1 MQQTFS
7 VGKKPRLVISQ
18 GRGNVTIRSWQ
29 EQSIS
34 VIAEGP
40 IARLYQEGDTVL
52 INGCESDLEVTIP
65 YIKPWQPFAFVTN
78 VSITD
83 QNGSVFLEN
92 AGNVDLANIS
102 GNVELKKVEGN
113 LQATNIPALREHKGI
128 GENASFANISKI
140 EVGAVGAN
148 CTVSNAEVVV
158 FGAVGASLDADK
170 IGASLHCGAV
180 GGNCRVQNSPNA
192 ELHTSNVGGSM
203 YVDSMGIMNMQSC
216 NVGGNLTMVARFR
229 PGTRTQL
236 MAGGNATLTLP
247 HDANLSIHAMAGG
260 TISGEALGS
269 RKGSSFLNVTYG
281 QGAST
286 LNITAGGSIR
296 LLGNAV
302 PSEGSGMGFPP
313 FPPFPD
319 FNHEWG
325 KMGREMGKLGRD
337 FFSSVVSTDMF
348 PPAQNAPKQD
358 GPRQQASQRSAG
370 EGEASLTQK
379 REAILRMVAEGRITP
394 DEGSMLLDALE
405 K

>member
-7 VGKKPRLVISQ
+7 VGKKPRLMISQ

-34 VIAEGP
+34 VTAEGP
-40 IARLYQEGDTVL
+40 VARLYQEGDTVF
-52 INGCESDLEVTIP
+52 INGCESNLEVTIP
-65 YIKPWQPFAFVTN
+65 YIKPWHPVAFMTD
-78 VSITD
+78 VSIMD
-83 QNGSVFLEN
+83 QSGSVWLEN
-92 AGNVDLANIS
+92 AGNVELANIS

-113 LQATNIPALREHKGI
+113 LQATNIPALREYKGI
-128 GENASFANISKI
+128 GGNASFANISKI
-140 EVGAVGAN
+140 EVGAVGAS
-148 CTVSNAEVVV
+148 CTVSNTEVVV
-158 FGAVGASLDADK
+158 LGAVGASLDADK
-170 IGASLHCGAV
+170 IGASLQCGAV

-192 ELHTSNVGGSM
+192 ELHTSNVGGNM
-203 YVDSMGIMNMQSC
+203 HVDSMGIMNMQSC

-229 PGTRTQL
+229 PDSRVQL

-247 HDANLSIHAMAGG
+247 HDANLSIHAMAGS

-269 RKGSSFLNVTYG
+269 RKGSTFLNITYG

-302 PSEGSGMGFPP
+302 PREESGAAFPP

-319 FNHEWG
+319 FNREWG

-337 FFSSVVSTDMF
+337 FFSAVASTDIF
-348 PPAQNAPKQD
+348 PPAQTAPQQD
-358 GPRQQASQRSAG
+358 GPRQRSAG
-370 EGEASLTQK
+370 EGEASFAQK

>member
-34 VIAEGP
+34 VTAEGP

-65 YIKPWQPFAFVTN
+65 YIKPWHPFAFVTN

-102 GNVELKKVEGN
+102 GDVELGKVEGN
-113 LQATNIPALREHKGI
+113 LNASNMPALREHKGI

-140 EVGAVGAN
+140 EVGPVGAN
-148 CTVSNAEVVV
+148 CTVANAEIVVLGV
-158 FGAVGASLDADK
+158 VGASLDADK
-170 IGASLHCGAV
+170 IGASLHCGSI

-203 YVDSMGIMNMQSC
+203 HVDSMGIMNMQSC

-229 PGTRTQL
+229 PGNRVQL

-247 HDANLSIHAMAGG
+247 QDANLSIHAMAGS
-260 TISGEALGS
+260 TISGDALGS
-269 RKGSSFLNVTYG
+269 RKGGSFLNITYG

-302 PSEGSGMGFPP
+302 PSEESGTGFPPFPP

-319 FNHEWG
+319 FGREWG
-325 KMGREMGKLGRD
+325 KTGKVGGD
-337 FFSSVVSTDMF
+337 FFSAGVSTDMF
-348 PPAQNAPKQD
+348 PPAQTAPKQD
-358 GPRQQASQRSAG
+358 GPRQQSGQQPTS
-370 EGEASLTQK
+370 EGEASLAQK